1 MMEQIEFLSAVLIVS
16 ENPARLAEFYRDVVG
31 VPLQDEAHGTSLP
44 HYGCNLGD
52 THFAIHP
59 VQTFPDRRH
68 GVGAVKIAL
77 SVFDLNAVVE
87 RMKSKGVKLLYPPH
101 DTGFFLTTAIN
112 DPDGNYIE
120 FTQMCDD
127 WFRLLEE
134 RRRAGQDVVSRWKA
148 VKAGPKQ

>member
-1 MMEQIEFLSAVLIVS
+1 MEQIEFLSAVLIVS

-31 VPLQDEAHGTSLP
+31 VPLKDETHGTSLP

-59 VQTFPDRRH
+59 LQTFPDRRH
-68 GVGAVKIAL
+68 GVGAIKLAL
-77 SVFDLNAVVE
+77 SVFDLNAVVA
-87 RMKSKGVKLLYPPH
+87 RMKSRGVKLLYPPH
-101 DTGFFLTTAIN
+101 DTGFFISTAIN
-112 DPDGNYIE
+112 DPDGNYLE

-134 RRRAGQDVVSRWKA
+134 RRQAGQDVVSRWKA
-148 VKAGPKQ
+148 VAAARK